1 MVAEQVDK
9 GTSKSKKATVLP
21 SAMGM
26 VATFDFELVER
37 YGELLA
43 AESKLRGEDVV
54 GAPAMRVPGDFS
66 QDPFLTGVIGK
77 HIIMGIQATGAKA
90 AAVEFPVGS
99 GRDLRERDLI
109 PYEMAVK
116 DGQLAAV
123 VSDEQIEPVLCDD
136 WGFTGQLLTSDE
148 VERGAGADVQIP
160 EQHGAVARE
169 LAGRAITLLKN
180 DRALLPLD
188 PAAAPVHRDGAVV
201 EATGG

>member
-1 MVAEQVDK
+1 MAEKVDK
-9 GTSKSKKATVLP
+9 GTSKSKQATVLP

-26 VATFDFELVER
+26 AATFDFVLVER

-109 PYEMAVK
+109 PYEMVVK
-116 DGQLAAV
+116 DGQVAAV

-136 WGFTGQLLTSDE
+136 WGSPASSSPATRL
-148 VERGAGADVQIP
+148 RGARAMVVRFRGARRGCP
-160 EQHGAVARE
+160 
-169 LAGRAITLLKN
+169 
-180 DRALLPLD
+180 
-188 PAAAPVHRDGAVV
+188 
-201 EATGG
+201 